1 MEEPLAI
8 DIRNLSKTF
17 YVRDKKQRSIRSRVR
32 NLFTAQGGIQSIPAL
47 KNINLQVQKG
57 EVLGII
63 GHNGS
68 GKSTLL
74 RLITQSINPNPG
86 SYLRTSGKVM
96 RLALGMGLDQDL
108 SARDNI
114 YLNGSILGLT
124 FRQIGK
130 RFDDIIAFAELEA
143 FVDMPIRFYSNG
155 MRSRLAFSIGLQAE
169 ADILLFDEFFGGVG
183 DEAFLKKSA
192 DAFDHFIAGGKT
204 IVIVSHNKSGIEEKC
219 NRVIELSGGRI
230 IEERSKF

>member
-1 MEEPLAI
+1 MEESLAI

-17 YVRDKKQRSIRSRVR
+17 YVRDKKQWSIRARVR
-32 NLFTAQGGIQSIPAL
+32 NLFSAQGGVQAIPAL
-47 KNINLQVQKG
+47 KDINLQVKKG

-86 SYLRTSGKVM
+86 SFLKTSGKVM

-124 FRQIGK
+124 FKKIGQ
-130 RFDDIIAFAELEA
+130 RFDDIIAFAELED
-143 FVDMPIRFYSNG
+143 FVDTPIRFYSNG
-155 MRSRLAFSIGLQAE
+155 MRNSLAFSIGLQAE

-192 DAFDHFIAGGKT
+192 DAFDRFIERGKT
-204 IVIVSHNKSGIEEKC
+204 IVIVSHNKSGVEAKC
-219 NRVIELSGGRI
+219 NRVIELSEGQI

>member
-1 MEEPLAI
+1 MEESLAI
-8 DIRNLSKTF
+8 DIRHLSKTF
-17 YVRDKKQRSIRSRVR
+17 YVRDKKQRSIRARVR
-32 NLFTAQGGIQSIPAL
+32 NLFSAQGGVQAIPAL
-47 KNINLQVQKG
+47 KDINLQVKKG

-86 SYLRTSGKVM
+86 SFFKTSGKVM

-124 FRQIGK
+124 FKKIGQ
-130 RFDDIIAFAELEA
+130 RFDDIIAFAELKD
-143 FVDMPIRFYSNG
+143 FVDTPIRFYSNG

-192 DAFDHFIAGGKT
+192 DAFDRFIERGKT
-204 IVIVSHNKSGIEEKC
+204 IVIVSHNKSGVEAKC
-219 NRVIELSGGRI
+219 NRVIELSEGQI